1 MSNTECKI
9 QLSSNFDLN
18 KINISIMAD
27 KIASILEVL
36 IFGGI
41 ILYLINMIRSLS
53 TKIYTLSK
61 ILFTLI
67 SITKLKKCV
76 FIILCFSTAVYIM
89 YSLKDDSTLNYNKYT
104 HLNESSIEINNLI
117 AQQKICETI
126 ERILKIK

>member
-67 SITKLKKCV
+67 SITRLKKCV

>member
-76 FIILCFSTAVYIM
+76 FIILCFSTAVFIL

-104 HLNESSIEINNLI
+104 HLNESNIEINNLI
-117 AQQKICETI
+117 SQQKICETI

>member
-67 SITKLKKCV
+67 SITNLKKCV
-76 FIILCFSTAVYIM
+76 FIILCFSTAVFIL

-104 HLNESSIEINNLI
+104 HLNESNIEINNLI
-117 AQQKICETI
+117 SQQKICETI